1 MPHWQALHRSG
12 EVRKTHPNLA
22 KILPAT
28 RGIIFLGTPHRGSG
42 MASLASV
49 VASVTKLALRS
60 TNNRL
65 VQELER
71 DAPTLARIGN
81 EFSRIIDENRD
92 KLVIYS
98 FIEELPSPVIGR
110 KVLGVWLIYY

>member
-1 MPHWQALHRSG
+1 
-12 EVRKTHPNLA
+12 VRKTHPDLA

-42 MASLASV
+42 VASLASV

-60 TNNRL
+60 TNDRL

-71 DAPTLARIGN
+71 DAPTLDRIRDD
-81 EFSRIIDENRD
+81 FSRIVDENKE

-98 FIEELPSPVIGR
+98 FVEELPSPVIGH
-110 KVLGVWLIYY
+110 KVMPGLHIII